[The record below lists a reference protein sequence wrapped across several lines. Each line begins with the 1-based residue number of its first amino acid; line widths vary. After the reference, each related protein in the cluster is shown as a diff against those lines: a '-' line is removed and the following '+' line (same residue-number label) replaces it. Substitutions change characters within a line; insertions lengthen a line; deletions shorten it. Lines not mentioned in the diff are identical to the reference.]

1 MAQLEIVQVTKEDL
15 EKFIREAIKKEL
27 SQFEPLLET
36 LVFRQKDVARLANVS
51 SSTVANKIARGLVP
65 YLAED
70 GSRRNY
76 VTLKTVNDL
85 KPRIKRSRRLE

>member
-1 MAQLEIVQVTKEDL
+1 MAQLEIVQITKEDL
-15 EKFIREAIKKEL
+15 ENFIREAIKKEL

-51 SSTVANKIARGLVP
+51 SSTVANKIASGLVP

-85 KPRIKRSRRLE
+85 KPRIKRSR